1 MPPPGGRGF
10 FTHQQSILCL
20 NDGLACQMQ
29 VSLFLMR
36 GLQVFPAGLKPIAWV
51 GLLISLFPIFVAPLR
66 VAIRRWLFR
75 RCLSRTASCGLCR
88 APWGRADY
96 SCTFPLAAG
105 IKKADMIFHLGFFI
119 LLR

>member
-36 GLQVFPAGLKPIAWV
+36 GIQVFPAGLKPIAWV
-51 GLLISLFPIFVAPLR
+51 GLLISLFLIFVPPCECPHGA
-66 VAIRRWLFR
+66 
-75 RCLSRTASCGLCR
+75 
-88 APWGRADY
+88 
-96 SCTFPLAAG
+96 
-105 IKKADMIFHLGFFI
+105 GFFADVSREQ
-119 LLR
+119 LLVACAGLRGAVPITLVRFP